1 MNRVSRR
8 RLLWVL
14 ALALLAVATAV
25 ILLLP
30 APGQGIATGP
40 PPLTYVGVSSCE
52 ECHAEETERWRGSHH
67 ATAMQEASE
76 KTVLGDFADA
86 RFTYAGVRSRFFRQ
100 AGAYFVRTDG
110 PGGRTGDYRVRY
122 ALGSFPVQQYLIE
135 MPGGRYQA
143 LGIAWDA
150 RPRKQGGQ
158 RWFAL
163 YPDERVDHR
172 SDLHWTKSTQ
182 NWNSRCAECHA
193 TNVRKGYRWPQD
205 QFATTFSA
213 AAVSC
218 EACHGPGSRHVAWG
232 RSARARGRQAT
243 GDPGLVVRFG
253 ERRSRSWQMDVVRGI
268 AKPTRF
274 QESRV
279 EVETCARCHARRE
292 LLTEEYWPGRPLSAT
307 HRPALLEPG
316 LYYADG
322 QAQGETYEW
331 GSFLQSRMYAA
342 GVTCAD
348 CHDAHD
354 QKLKVGRDEVCA
366 SCHQPEKF
374 ATRKHHFHREGGQ
387 GASCIA
393 CHMRSRSA
401 LVVAERHDHSL
412 RVPRPDLTLK
422 LGAQNAPNA
431 CNDCHRGRSARWAAS
446 AVRRWY
452 PKGRSGTPHYGET
465 LALGRGYGAGA
476 ERALVAASRDAKLP
490 GIARAAAISL
500 LPAHLTAASLP
511 ALQKAASDPDPLLR
525 LAAASVMAA
534 LSPKDRLRAG
544 VTLLWDPARAV
555 RIEAVPAFANVPD
568 AELASEQRAAFDRA
582 LDDYL
587 LAQRAN
593 AERPDAH
600 VKIGIVFA
608 SRGRLEDARRAYQA
622 ALRIAPWFVPAHVQ
636 LADLLRR
643 QGRDDE
649 GEAELRKALR
659 DDAGSATL
667 HQALGQL
674 LARRGRRAEALAELR
689 RAQELDPADPRLAR
703 DYALSLQAAGRPD
716 EALAVLRSAQ
726 RLCSGAR
733 ELLVPLVSLSRQQ
746 GAEREAA
753 AWARR
758 LLETNPDDPEARALA
773 EALGVGGVP
782 TVH

>member
-1 MNRVSRR
+1 MNRAARR
-8 RLLWVL
+8 RLLWFL
-14 ALALLAVATAV
+14 ALALLVVAAAV

-52 ECHAEETERWRGSHH
+52 ECHADETERWRESHH
-67 ATAMQEASE
+67 AVTMQEASE

-86 RFTYAGVRSRFFRQ
+86 RFTYAGVSSRFFRQ
-100 AGAYFVRTDG
+100 AGGYFVRTDG
-110 PGGRTGDYRVRY
+110 PGGRMGDYRVRY
-122 ALGSFPVQQYLIE
+122 ALGVFPVQQYLIE

-158 RWFAL
+158 RWFQP

-172 SDLHWTKSTQ
+172 SDLHWTKAAQ
-182 NWNSRCAECHA
+182 NWNSRCAECHS
-193 TNVRKGYRWPQD
+193 TNVQKGYRWPQD
-205 QFATTFSA
+205 EFATKFSA
-213 AAVSC
+213 ASVSC
-218 EACHGPGSRHVAWG
+218 EACHGPGSRHVVWG
-232 RSARARGRQAT
+232 RSARSRGRQAT

-268 AKPTRF
+268 AKPTKF
-274 QESRV
+274 QEARV

-292 LLTEEYWPGRPLSAT
+292 LLTEEYWPGHALSDT
-307 HRPALLEPG
+307 HRPALLDRA

-322 QAQGETYEW
+322 QMQGEAYEW
-331 GSFLQSRMYAA
+331 GSFRQSRMYAA

-354 QKLKVGRDEVCA
+354 QKLKVGRDEVCS

-374 ATRKHHFHREGGQ
+374 ATRKHHFHREGGK
-387 GASCIA
+387 GASCVA
-393 CHMRSRSA
+393 CHMRSRSSM
-401 LVVAERHDHSL
+401 VVAERHDHSL
-412 RVPRPDLTLK
+412 RVPRPDLTVA
-422 LGAQNAPNA
+422 LGAENAPNA
-431 CNDCHRGRSARWAAS
+431 CSDCHRGRSARWAAS

-452 PKGRSGTPHYGET
+452 PKGRGGTPHYGEA

-476 ERALVAASRDAKLP
+476 ERALLAVFRDPKLP
-490 GIARAAAISL
+490 GIARATAVSL

-511 ALQKAASDPDPLLR
+511 ALQKAAADPDSLVR
-525 LAAASVMAA
+525 LAAASVLAA
-534 LSPKDRLRAG
+534 LSPKDRLRVG
-544 VTLLWDPARAV
+544 VTLLWDPVRAV
-555 RIEAVPAFANVPD
+555 RIEAVPAFADVPD
-568 AELASEQRAAFDRA
+568 AGLASEQRAAFDRA

-593 AERPDAH
+593 AEHPEAH

-608 SRGRLEDARRAYQA
+608 KRGRWEEARRAYES
-622 ALRIAPWFVPAHVQ
+622 ALRIAPWFVPAHVS
-636 LADLLRR
+636 LADLLRL

-649 GEAELRKALR
+649 GEAQLRKALR
-659 DDAGSATL
+659 DGGGSASL
-667 HQALGQL
+667 HQALGLL

-689 RAQELDPADPRLAR
+689 RAVELAPADPRLAR
-703 DYALSLQAAGRPD
+703 DYALSLQSAGRLD

-726 RLCSGAR
+726 RLCPGAR

-758 LLETNPDDPEARALA
+758 LLETNPDDPEARALSGALAASA
-773 EALGVGGVP
+773 EPPVR
-782 TVH
+782 